1 MKRIPMGREARLKAA
16 ERQQR
21 LSRASKVAVLTLAA
35 ATAALW
41 GYAFF
46 VE

>member
-16 ERQQR
+16 ERR
-21 LSRASKVAVLTLAA
+21 RKFERAIKAGIITLAA

-41 GYAFF
+41 GYAFL
-46 VE
+46 VD

>member
-1 MKRIPMGREARLKAA
+1 MKRIPMGHEARLKAA
-16 ERQQR
+16 ERQHM
-21 LSRASKVAVLTLAA
+21 LSRAAKAAVITLAA

-41 GYAFF
+41 GYVFL